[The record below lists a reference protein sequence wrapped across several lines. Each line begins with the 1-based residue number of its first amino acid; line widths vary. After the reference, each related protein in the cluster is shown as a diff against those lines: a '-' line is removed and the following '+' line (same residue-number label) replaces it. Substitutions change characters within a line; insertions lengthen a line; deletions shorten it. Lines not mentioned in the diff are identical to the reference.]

1 MTFFYLISDF
11 HTIGENMKFI
21 LLFGLTLIQ
30 CLTGCEIPWQ
40 SYPRIPESA
49 QIGDFVLN
57 GALTENIASKV
68 QNYSG

>member
-1 MTFFYLISDF
+1 
-11 HTIGENMKFI
+11 MKFI

-57 GALTENIASKV
+57 GTLTENIASKV